1 MTDRCTPGYKKD
13 VIRDDST
20 VTKEA
25 KESIGKSRRYVI
37 FLGLPVVFGILFYIW
52 YVFKASDNVAY
63 SDYIRLINSYLPDV
77 TNPAKFFVPD
87 ILTRVPITYLGRIIN
102 VKLFDYNTQFDM
114 ILGIVSLGGGA
125 AVLSLYALRNRK
137 IGYVSFLLIQFIYF
151 SLNKWEMVLNGTGW
165 VCILSISG
173 FIFHFAVLDHAV
185 ATRCRDKADRVF
197 IAVLPIILVLLIA
210 GPYSGGYAVIL
221 ILAYAALLCARDKIC
236 MKTWCIGTLTT
247 LFSMILYLWS
257 NSQAVYVHRG
267 AITDV
272 SIMQEFTAQ
281 PLFFL
286 KFLLK
291 AVASSVIGVA
301 QIQDLEANSIWFSR
315 LHVVYL
321 LGLAVFASYL
331 LALYLNVRFH
341 IYEKTILP
349 LLMILSGGC
358 NHLLVLAGR
367 WIFLNDEYGMSSR
380 YEIQYQM
387 GIIGILLTFV
397 IVYGMCREKSY
408 DAENDETRSFKSYKS
423 IFHICL
429 NTIMFSFMVLVF
441 LGNAWTTKKE
451 IQTAP
456 FRKEYLQISKEL
468 GLNYRTASDED
479 LETYLHSD
487 PDEVREAMR
496 ILEENKL
503 NIFR

>member
-1 MTDRCTPGYKKD
+1 MKNSREPGFKTDGR
-13 VIRDDST
+13 VL
-20 VTKEA
+20 
-25 KESIGKSRRYVI
+25 
-37 FLGLPVVFGILFYIW
+37 FLGLPVILGTLFYIW
-52 YVFKASDNVAY
+52 YIFRASDNVAY

-102 VKLFDYNTQFDM
+102 VKLFAYNTYFDM
-114 ILGIVSLGGGA
+114 ILGVLSLGVGA
-125 AVLSLYALRNRK
+125 AVLALYYGRNRSN
-137 IGYVSFLLIQFIYF
+137 GYIAFILIQFVYF
-151 SLNKWEMVLNGTGW
+151 SLNKWEMVTNGTGW

-173 FIFHFAVLDHAV
+173 FMFHFAVLDHAA
-185 ATRCRDKADRVF
+185 ATKCRHKSDR
-197 IAVLPIILVLLIA
+197 ILLALLPIVLVLLIA

-221 ILAYAALLCARDKIC
+221 MLAYAALIFAGRRDSDRMA
-236 MKTWCIGTLTT
+236 MKTWCIGALTT

-267 AITDV
+267 AVTDI
-272 SIMQEFTAQ
+272 SIMQEFTTD
-281 PLFFL
+281 PIFFL

-301 QIQDLEANSIWFSR
+301 QIQALEINSRLFVR

-321 LGLAVFASYL
+321 IGFAVFAAYL

-341 IYEKTILP
+341 IYEKTIFP
-349 LLMILSGGC
+349 LLLVLSGGC

-367 WIFLNDEYGMSSR
+367 WIFLKDEYGMSSR

-387 GIIGILLTFV
+387 GIVGILLTYAL
-397 IVYGMCREKSY
+397 VYRMCLSKADKNKS
-408 DAENDETRSFKSYKS
+408 DENKTDERNTDEHKAENRAVNTESRAFYL
-423 IFHICL
+423 IL
-429 NTIMFSFMVLVF
+429 NMVMLCFAVLVIF
-441 LGNAWTTKKE
+441 GNAWTTKEE
-451 IQTAP
+451 IKTAP
-456 FRKEYLQISKEL
+456 YRKEYLQISKDL
-468 GLNYRTASDED
+468 GLNYRTANDED
-479 LETYLHSD
+479 LETYLHNDADSI
-487 PDEVREAMR
+487 REAMR

>member
-1 MTDRCTPGYKKD
+1 MKK
-13 VIRDDST
+13 
-20 VTKEA
+20 
-25 KESIGKSRRYVI
+25 RYVPAI
-37 FLGLPVVFGILFYIW
+37 FWGLPVILGVVFYIW

-102 VKLFDYNTQFDM
+102 VKLFAYNTYFDM
-114 ILGIVSLGGGA
+114 LLG
-125 AVLSLYALRNRK
+125 VLSLGAGALVLALYACNNRTV
-137 IGYVSFLLIQFIYF
+137 GYISFLLIQFIYF
-151 SLNKWEMVLNGTGW
+151 SLNKWEMVTNGTGW

-173 FIFHFAVLDHAV
+173 FIFHFAVLDHAA
-185 ATRCRDKADRVF
+185 ATQCKEKRDRIMLV
-197 IAVLPIILVLLIA
+197 VLPIVLVLLVA

-221 ILAYAALLCARDKIC
+221 ILAYAALFFVDYKKRNRLCVR
-236 MKTWCIGTLTT
+236 TWCIGALTT

-257 NSQAVYVHRG
+257 NSKAVYVHRG
-267 AITDV
+267 AVTDV
-272 SIMQEFTAQ
+272 SIVQEFSAQ

-301 QIQDLEANSIWFSR
+301 QIEELEANCSWFVG

-321 LGLAVFASYL
+321 IGIAVFASYL

-341 IYEKTILP
+341 IYEKTIFP
-349 LLMILSGGC
+349 LLLVLSGGC

-367 WIFLNDEYGMSSR
+367 WIFLKDEYGMSSR

-387 GIIGILLTFV
+387 GIVGILFTFA
-397 IVYGMCREKSY
+397 IVYGIYRDKKSETAKYELAKEKLTK
-408 DAENDETRSFKSYKS
+408 DELAKEELAKKETDS
-423 IFHICL
+423 IFLKNRTFYIDL
-429 NTIMFSFMVLVF
+429 NMCMFCFTILVF
-441 LGNAWTTKKE
+441 CGNAWTTKKE
-451 IQTAP
+451 IKTAP
-456 FRKEYLQISKEL
+456 FRREYLQISKEI
-468 GLNYRTASDED
+468 GLNYRTASDEE
-479 LETYLHSD
+479 LEMYLHND
-487 PDEVREAMR
+487 PDEVRKAMR

-503 NIFR
+503 NIFCK